1 MDYGWFVRMV
11 IVIASAFAFAA
22 TALAADLPD
31 ATAMAQRGS
40 LKLVARVLLN
50 SDPMRSAE
58 LKATW
63 LDAKQRCDVNRQL
76 RVSYRID
83 LVRGSVTTRRRPP
96 AKTGLV
102 TNCSEGGPNF
112 GFDVTARGL
121 GMACANG
128 DWKPGFYSID
138 VRALDLRSGL
148 SVSAFLYRHV
158 EKAC

>member
-1 MDYGWFVRMV
+1 MRFAL
-11 IVIASAFAFAA
+11 VIASALAFAA
-22 TALAADLPD
+22 SALAADLPD

-50 SDPMRSAE
+50 SDLTRSAE

-63 LDAKQRCDVNRQL
+63 LDAKQPCDVSRKL

-83 LVRGSVTTRRRPP
+83 LVRGAVTTRRRPA

-102 TNCSEGGPNF
+102 MNCSEGGPNF

-128 DWKPGFYSID
+128 SWKPGYYSIE

-158 EKAC
+158 EKVC